1 MSGASCNVRSYE
13 FGDYE
18 IVCCCVIGGI
28 WKVRGEGFFFF
39 FIYGVFGGGEEAV
52 ICYGE
57 GVVIEEI

>member
-13 FGDYE
+13 FGNYE

-39 FIYGVFGGGEEAV
+39 SYMGSLEEGRKRSFAMV
-52 ICYGE
+52 R
-57 GVVIEEI
+57 VW